1 MQKEQPVEQTEWAKK
16 NLPQPKPV
24 KRAVE
29 NNQAQDQRE
38 MSKVD
43 STDQLIKEFPR
54 LGAETPQK
62 EKDDDAISV
71 NSKAF

>member
-1 MQKEQPVEQTEWAKK
+1 
-16 NLPQPKPV
+16 
-24 KRAVE
+24 
-29 NNQAQDQRE
+29 